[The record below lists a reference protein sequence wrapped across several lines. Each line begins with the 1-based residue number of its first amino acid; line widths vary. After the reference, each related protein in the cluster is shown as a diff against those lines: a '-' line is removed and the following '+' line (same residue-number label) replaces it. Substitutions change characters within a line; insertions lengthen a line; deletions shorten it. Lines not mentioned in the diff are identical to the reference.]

1 MFKVGELEYHRLC
14 RDLRNTLSR
23 EYIFTS
29 IIFRQIAL
37 EFEFSLPLEIAKA
50 SEMLIFFLENY
61 WSLLFGFSFS
71 IYKRFI

>member
-50 SEMLIFFLENY
+50 SEMLIFF
-61 WSLLFGFSFS
+61 
-71 IYKRFI
+71 